1 MATHIGKKIEERAA
15 ALGLGPTELAKKLNT
30 TRKNIYNIF
39 AREIVDSPLLLL
51 CCKVLNHDFFQYFY
65 DEDPLQSFKAA
76 EIEKWQS
83 KISLLSA
90 ELDSKN
96 RLLETKDE
104 LISTLNKR
112 ALDQE
117 DVIRLLKEK
126 QIKK

>member
-65 DEDPLQSFKAA
+65 DEYPLRSFKEA

-83 KISLLSA
+83 KISHLSA

-96 RLLETKDE
+96 GLLEIKDE

-126 QIKK
+126 QSRK